1 MKIVVVTDDEKIISA
16 HFGKASKYVVFSV
29 ENGKI
34 SGLEIREK
42 VGQCKSVE
50 GHQLK
55 SHQHNDKED
64 GGRGMGRNSEDK
76 HRRMFANILDCD
88 VLLAR
93 GMGRGARLGLESSGL
108 KPIITDISDI
118 NKAVEAV
125 INGSI
130 VDHPDCV
137 H

>member
-1 MKIVVVTDDEKIISA
+1 MKIAVVTDDEKIISA
-16 HFGKASKYVVFSV
+16 HFGKASKYVVYSV

-42 VGQCKSVE
+42 TGQCKSGE
-50 GHQLK
+50 DHHSI
-55 SHQHNDKED
+55 SHHHNDEKD
-64 GGRGMGRNSEDK
+64 GGRGMGKNAEDK
-76 HRRMFANILDCD
+76 HQRMFANILDCD
-88 VLLAR
+88 ILLAR

-108 KPIITDISDI
+108 KPIITDIAEI